1 MRPTLEHFD
10 SGFFYAHNNSMIHKG
25 FKMQA
30 GSHEEDCEIL
40 TDRKDSLDLL
50 QYWQMFAWRESF
62 KQLPLNQNA
71 IPKHHILSQEACKKG
86 AYADFPNGDY
96 WVAPFWQDKEEIWL
110 PMWLPI
116 RVLNKKIVLRCSP
129 SLPWIP
135 SSLFLPSSKIYL
147 APQALYDDF
156 LKYECVNKEGAYCFK
171 TVEAFLKASIK
182 LLKTL
187 LNTEKNTLLKNV
199 DLSSQDSWVM
209 IAHTDLEENFENI
222 TRLKEENILLKQ
234 YCQLDNDFSKEP
246 IDQENYLNIA
256 HFHQAHI
263 PNTKIHSA
271 DYYYTLLGLLS
282 LKKGMMQAVVVPKG
296 APLDAFMHDYVA
308 NIFSLHAISKSPK
321 PTIALLSNSKI
332 VEPMTHWLAMDDM
345 NTMEAFL
352 EKCTQYFNIAE
363 INTLDIAQEYI
374 YSKITKTYEV
384 ILKTISLS
392 RSYYILREKNEKE
405 YGEVNAFLE
414 QLMNEDENIDEK
426 RSLYIEIQ
434 NQWHEKLKSQTFVQR
449 CVGWLSFVKQ
459 HRRKKASEYL
469 QKALSNEPIHS
480 PYEQQLVE
488 KIRQLKVIQAKND
501 QRRIQAVEFLNQYQK
516 AEQLWHKC
524 IKSLGL
530 SDECHSLSMNTLNF
544 ALQSLRTTMWQLT
557 VLYWQ
562 GQALQ
567 STSEFNP
574 NTDAIEYLLIQDAE
588 QLSAVSVLPALS
600 RAQRAIFFGEPL
612 AQLSSGLISPQED
625 EFVLENYYQAS
636 DALLEKMQVL
646 DLNISHSS
654 AFSIA
659 ANNSKYYSGAV
670 CNRKAYLQLGE
681 ISEKNKVLFD
691 YCNEKYFNNTLMLVN
706 MSQTVDKHFPVS
718 FIDISKQNKK
728 STEQNQRTNP
738 EEAYTIEVLLKRY
751 PEISK
756 DCVVITPFYK
766 QYQLLSL
773 VLSSFPVKVCHFS
786 NMPSS
791 MSDYVIFSPV
801 YQMGDARPFV
811 FDEGRGYF
819 YKLLTLVQ
827 KKLWIVGDRRIFQ
840 KHMHSASG
848 DFAKWIATQSHE
860 EISELYFC

>member
-1 MRPTLEHFD
+1 
-10 SGFFYAHNNSMIHKG
+10 
-25 FKMQA
+25 MQA
-30 GSHEEDCEIL
+30 GSHEEDYEIL
-40 TDRKDSLDLL
+40 TDEKDSLDLL
-50 QYWQMFAWRESF
+50 AYWQMFAWRESF
-62 KQLPLNQNA
+62 TQLPLNQNA
-71 IPKHHILSQEACKKG
+71 LPKHHILSQDVFKKRACV
-86 AYADFPNGDY
+86 DFSNGDY
-96 WVAPFWQDKEEIWL
+96 WVAPFWQDKEELWL
-110 PMWLPI
+110 PIWLPI
-116 RVLNKKIVLRCSP
+116 RVLNKKIVLRRSP

-156 LKYECVNKEGAYCFK
+156 LKYECVNKEGTYCFK
-171 TVEAFLKASIK
+171 TVEAFLKACMK

-187 LNTEKNTLLKNV
+187 LNTEKKTLLENV
-199 DLSSQDSWVM
+199 DLSSQNSWLM
-209 IAHTDLEENFENI
+209 IAHTDLEESFENI

-246 IDQENYLNIA
+246 IGQENYLNIA
-256 HFHQAHI
+256 HFHQAQI

-271 DYYYTLLGLLS
+271 GYYYSLLGLLS

-296 APLDAFMHDYVA
+296 ASLDAFIHDYVA
-308 NIFSLHAISKSPK
+308 NIFSLHALSKSQR
-321 PTIALLSNSKI
+321 PTIALLSNDKI
-332 VEPMTHWLAMDDM
+332 VEPMTHLLAMDDV
-345 NTMEAFL
+345 NTTEAFL
-352 EKCTQYFNIAE
+352 EKCIQYFNISD
-363 INTLDIAQEYI
+363 IKTIDIAQEYI
-374 YSKITKTYEV
+374 HSKITKTYEI

-392 RSYYILREKNEKE
+392 RNYYILHEKNERE

-434 NQWHEKLKSQTFVQR
+434 NQWYEKLKSKTFVQK
-449 CVGWLSFVKQ
+449 CLGWLSFVKQ

-516 AEQLWHKC
+516 AEQLWHKW
-524 IKSLGL
+524 IKDLGL
-530 SDECHSLSMNTLNF
+530 ADECHSLSIETLNF
-544 ALQSLRTTMWQLT
+544 ALQNLRTTMWQLT

-574 NTDAIEYLLIQDAE
+574 NTDVIEYLLIQDAE
-588 QLSAVSVLPALS
+588 QLSAVSVLPVLS
-600 RAQRAIFFGEPL
+600 RAQRAVFFGDPL
-612 AQLSSGLISPQED
+612 AQLSSGVISAQED
-625 EFVLENYYQAS
+625 EFVLEHTYQAS

-646 DLNISHSS
+646 GLNISHGS
-654 AFSIA
+654 AFNVA
-659 ANNSKYYSGAV
+659 VNNSKYHSGTV
-670 CNRKAYLQLGE
+670 SNRKAYLQLGE
-681 ISEKNKVLFD
+681 ISEKNKVIFD
-691 YCNEKYFNNTLMLVN
+691 YWNEKYFKNTLMLVN
-706 MSQTVDKHFPVS
+706 ASQTVDKDFPVS

-728 STEQNQRTNP
+728 SIAQNQRSNP
-738 EEAYTIEVLLKRY
+738 EEAYAIEALLKRY

-756 DCVVITPFYK
+756 HCVVITPFYK

-786 NMPSS
+786 NMPSF

-801 YQMGDARPFV
+801 YQMEDSRPFV

-827 KKLWIVGDRRIFQ
+827 KKLWIVGDKRIFQ

-848 DFAKWIATQSHE
+848 DFAKWIATQSQVE
-860 EISELYFC
+860 ESEAHSLEYI

>member
-1 MRPTLEHFD
+1 
-10 SGFFYAHNNSMIHKG
+10 
-25 FKMQA
+25 MQA

-40 TDRKDSLDLL
+40 TDKKDSLDLL
-50 QYWQMFAWRESF
+50 QYWQMFAWREPF

-71 IPKHHILSQEACKKG
+71 IPKHHILSQEAFKKG
-86 AYADFPNGDY
+86 ACADFPDGDY

-110 PMWLPI
+110 PIWLPI
-116 RVLNKKIVLRCSP
+116 RVLDKQIVLRSSP

-147 APQALYDDF
+147 RPQALYDDF
-156 LKYECVNKEGAYCFK
+156 LKHECVNKEGGYCFK
-171 TVEAFLKASIK
+171 TVEAFLKASMK
-182 LLKTL
+182 LLKNL
-187 LNTEKNTLLKNV
+187 LNTEISSLLKTIDPV
-199 DLSSQDSWVM
+199 SQDSW
-209 IAHTDLEENFENI
+209 IIISHADLDGNFENI

-246 IDQENYLNIA
+246 ISQENYLNIA

-282 LKKGMMQAVVVPKG
+282 LKKGMMQAVVAPKG
-296 APLDAFMHDYVA
+296 VPFDAFMHDYVA
-308 NIFSLHAISKSPK
+308 NIFSLHALSKSSR
-321 PTIALLSNSKI
+321 PTIALLSNDQI
-332 VEPMTHWLAMDDM
+332 VEPMTHLLAMDDM
-345 NTMEAFL
+345 NTIEAFL

-392 RSYYILREKNEKE
+392 RNYYILREKNEKE

-516 AEQLWHKC
+516 AEQLWHKW
-524 IKSLGL
+524 ISDLGYA
-530 SDECHSLSMNTLNF
+530 DECHSLSMNTLNF
-544 ALQSLRTTMWQLT
+544 ALQNLRTTMWQLT

-567 STSEFNP
+567 STSEFKP

-600 RAQRAIFFGEPL
+600 RAQRAIFFGDPL
-612 AQLSSGLISPQED
+612 GQLNAGVISAQED
-625 EFVLENYYQAS
+625 EFVLENIYQAS
-636 DALLEKMQVL
+636 DALLEKMQIL
-646 DLNISHSS
+646 GLNISYGS
-654 AFSIA
+654 AFDVA
-659 ANNSKYYSGAV
+659 ANNSKYHCGRASS
-670 CNRKAYLQLGE
+670 RKACLQLGE
-681 ISEKNKVLFD
+681 ISEKNKTIFD
-691 YCNEKYFNNTLMLVN
+691 YWNEKYFKNTMMLAN
-706 MSQTVDKHFPVS
+706 RSQAIDKDIPVA
-718 FIDISKQNKK
+718 FIDISRQKK
-728 STEQNQRTNP
+728 KAIAQNQHSNP
-738 EEAYTIEVLLKRY
+738 EEAYAIEALFKRY
-751 PEISK
+751 PEITK
-756 DCVVITPFYK
+756 QCVVITPFYK

-773 VLSSFPVKVCHFS
+773 VLSSFPVTVCHFS
-786 NMPSS
+786 NMPSY
-791 MSDYVIFSPV
+791 MSEYVIFSPV
-801 YQMGDARPFV
+801 YQMKDSRPFV

-827 KKLWIVGDRRIFQ
+827 KKLWIVGDKRIFQ

-848 DFAKWIATQSHE
+848 DFAKWIAAQPQE
-860 EISELYFC
+860 EISEAHSLESNFVI